1 MVPLV
6 QGRAFASLLMKRPL
20 LFLFLLTSP
29 ILLLCKK
36 DGEYKLRTI
45 YHNAERPPDISHS
58 PLDENFHFPSSYL
71 FPSRN
76 DSKTYVKNL
85 GNVISNYGLWDTSH
99 SIVKG
104 ERVSH
109 RPSYGCSLRSFSPWF
124 SNAPSTSLSMCRIS
138 TVLVYSEQHSGTTL
152 LTSSLDNIPS
162 VSYMH
167 GLFCCQTCTNET
179 VGITTYAQLACAYQL
194 HRVGISRLVILLQH
208 HQFWQHL
215 FSEAADYPAQNHLPV
230 IILKRYNFL
239 AHYYAGG
246 GLGGSGG
253 TGIKVH
259 REVLKSLPSMEKKYR
274 DKFDKMYCAL
284 KERGVR
290 VMMITYEELANQREK
305 TMNQVNDFMGMEAWK
320 GSSEIHHVPLS
331 ERIENLQEVTDYL
344 KNKNPE
350 YLCLVYENCPYP
362 EPPTCG

>member
-1 MVPLV
+1 
-6 QGRAFASLLMKRPL
+6 MKHP

-29 ILLLCKK
+29 ILLLLLCKK

-124 SNAPSTSLSMCRIS
+124 SNAPSTSLSLCGIS
-138 TVLVYSEQHSGTTL
+138 TTLIYSQQHSGTTL
-152 LTSSLDNIPS
+152 LTASLAYNPS
-162 VSYMH
+162 VSYKH

-194 HRVGISRLVILLQH
+194 HRVGISRLVILLQYN
-208 HQFWQHL
+208 QFWKQ
-215 FSEAADYPAQNHLPV
+215 FSEAVDYPAQHDLPV

-246 GLGGSGG
+246 GRVGSGG
-253 TGIKVH
+253 NGIKV
-259 REVLKSLPSMEKKYR
+259 RRSVLKSLSSNVKNYHH
-274 DKFDKMYCAL
+274 KFDKMYCAL

-290 VMMITYEELANQREK
+290 VLMITYEELAKERKK
-305 TMNQVNDFMGMEAWK
+305 TMNRVSDFMGMEAWK